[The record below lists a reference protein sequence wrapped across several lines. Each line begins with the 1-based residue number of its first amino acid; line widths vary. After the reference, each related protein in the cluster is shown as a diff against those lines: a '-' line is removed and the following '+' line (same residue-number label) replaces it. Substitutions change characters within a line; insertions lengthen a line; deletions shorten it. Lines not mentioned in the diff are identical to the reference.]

1 MQGKVDDMKI
11 EVNKKRMLEFEMEK
25 LKIKEKKYS
34 ESTTNFFS
42 STLKEGF
49 SSTIREGNFLREDSN
64 NNLDKSIE
72 KDTLS
77 NLIIKTNLEN
87 TKQQL
92 EETKKV
98 YEEVITTLKENLEDL
113 PQNLA
118 KFFSNQKP
126 KSKSVSKKE
135 FKMRTMK
142 KRNTNKL
149 KESVI
154 TLNDSF
160 DVREDNKTE
169 RNNRPSEYL
178 VYNLEHDKYENDESN
193 GDPKFFYSMNGPNN
207 EGLNENNN
215 IYILKEIINS
225 NLVSI

>member
-1 MQGKVDDMKI
+1 MKI
-11 EVNKKRMLEFEMEK
+11 EVNKKKMLEFEMEK
-25 LKIKEKKYS
+25 LKTKEKKFS
-34 ESTTNFFS
+34 ESNTNFFS

-169 RNNRPSEYL
+169 RNNRTSEYL
-178 VYNLEHDKYENDESN
+178 
-193 GDPKFFYSMNGPNN
+193 
-207 EGLNENNN
+207 
-215 IYILKEIINS
+215 IY
-225 NLVSI
+225 